1 MHLQRLLPARLLA
14 ALLTLLSALPALRAM
29 SVIPPTFAELVAE
42 ADVIVRARVVS
53 LQPYLDRT
61 PAGEVVRTRVTFEVE
76 ATLKGRHQGGLTLEF
91 LGGEVDGRGL
101 RVPGMPTFASGA
113 TELLFVTRQGAG
125 LCPLVAAAHG
135 RYRVLTDRTTGRE
148 FIARNDSTPL
158 ASEHDVQLPFSN
170 AAALVRPGS
179 AGLSPTVFSARIL
192 AELERANGNR
202 QTR

>member
-1 MHLQRLLPARLLA
+1 MLPARLVA
-14 ALLTLLSALPALRAM
+14 AFLLLLPALTGLRAM

-76 ATLKGRHQGGLTLEF
+76 STLKGRHQGGLTLEF

>member
-1 MHLQRLLPARLLA
+1 MLPARLVA
-14 ALLTLLSALPALRAM
+14 AFLLLLPALTGLRAM

-76 ATLKGRHQGGLTLEF
+76 STLKGRHQGGLTLEF

-101 RVPGMPTFASGA
+101 RVPGMPTFAPGA

-148 FIARNDSTPL
+148 FIARNDATPL
-158 ASEHDVQLPFSN
+158 ASEHDVQLPFST

-192 AELERANGNR
+192 AELERVNGNR
-202 QTR
+202 HTR

>member
-1 MHLQRLLPARLLA
+1 MLPARLVA
-14 ALLTLLSALPALRAM
+14 AFLLLLPALTGLRAM

-42 ADVIVRARVVS
+42 ADAIVRARVVS
-53 LQPYLDRT
+53 IQPYLDRT

-76 ATLKGRHQGGLTLEF
+76 AMLKGRHQGGLTLEF

-101 RVPGMPTFASGA
+101 RVPGMPTFAPGA

-148 FIARNDSTPL
+148 FIARNDATPL
-158 ASEHDVQLPFSN
+158 ASEHDVQLPFST

-192 AELERANGNR
+192 AELERVNGNR
-202 QTR
+202 HTR